1 MIFFHLEYTMAE
13 NLYSPV
19 EVPESPAKKAKGN
32 LTGIPRIVH
41 DSSADLYNCIQE
53 WNGNHITGVS
63 VINEICNLKI
73 THLNSSNASV
83 AFPAGLEELCNS
95 LEDVCSKLNT
105 VLNKIKE
112 VKNHYEGLMKLNEM
126 KNINTPVFT
135 TWRVQ
140 EFVEL
145 SSKILSMYDKEL
157 QMKLYIKENI
167 AHTKYE
173 ENLLLYQTI
182 WVQQPYIENL
192 DLQVEAMLKETTLR
206 Q

>member
-1 MIFFHLEYTMAE
+1 MVNVLVHLI
-13 NLYSPV
+13 L
-19 EVPESPAKKAKGN
+19 
-32 LTGIPRIVH
+32 
-41 DSSADLYNCIQE
+41 
-53 WNGNHITGVS
+53 
-63 VINEICNLKI
+63 
-73 THLNSSNASV
+73 
-83 AFPAGLEELCNS
+83 
-95 LEDVCSKLNT
+95 
-105 VLNKIKE
+105 
-112 VKNHYEGLMKLNEM
+112 
-126 KNINTPVFT
+126 
-135 TWRVQ
+135 
-140 EFVEL
+140 VEL

>member
-140 EFVEL
+140 EFDRF
-145 SSKILSMYDKEL
+145 KNYGIQK
-157 QMKLYIKENI
+157 QPRG
-167 AHTKYE
+167 HPF
-173 ENLLLYQTI
+173 YQTTSSTYGYLPPSKHTFPHCYFPLSRSFTSQLSNFGMYRNYSLN
-182 WVQQPYIENL
+182 V
-192 DLQVEAMLKETTLR
+192 
-206 Q
+206 